1 MIMQMVTKAMTPKLG
16 ALPDFIDDF
25 NGIFGF
31 MGNITDVMSTIF
43 GVDTGDSSID
53 DVLNNAEL
61 LQEMLD
67 QMNTMQ
73 ISIRDILEQQGI
85 SADIEKQIL
94 ALTTDLATSINT
106 ELGKIEGIL
115 NTYLPA
121 ISNMLSNIYEQT
133 SLIDQKVDKLLALM
147 TFALKELDY
156 IKDNVVLNSS
166 IVEIT
171 PHVQK
176 LVYVNKKFLSLTRG
190 FLQGEDVSIASMQE
204 IQEWAKSILATE
216 MNSFEFSVD
225 TLHNIIIGDN
235 LYKRSALKSFSD
247 VLLDDAD
254 QYGDFGTPLA
264 KFYTFFSS
272 LATLQINA
280 YLCLTFARK
289 VLGISE
295 IDYQVTMQDRIEQ
308 QNQMFVNLI
317 QDKNYS
323 NALEITG
330 IYPMLVDRG
339 DCKSTDLQ
347 ADAGYALIGLEFF
360 MDNGIYKAKAYQG
373 KIWKN
378 FSVSADSV
386 TEIISDDLST
396 VFHDMTSDKLDV
408 VYPLSGELTGPPNT
422 VITRIGFGTK
432 YDKTRESGVQAFAYV
447 DADFSPY
454 DYISGTISKEGT
466 QTISL
471 EGNDPKNRCYSM
483 WPIGL
488 IGDLYMTPL
497 KSLSLNVDV
506 DDSSAYG
513 TILNMSGES
522 YFSTILSREYNTNFI
537 LFPYTN
543 NSGLID
549 ENLIQN
555 GNLEEQ
561 DKYWEGTEPSF
572 FAEGEGTFGSNALKV
587 QAQGAFD
594 QIVKLEP
601 NTTYRLT
608 AFTKV
613 KDSNYSKGRIGIR
626 DMYNY
631 RVEKSFLHTRYNQTK
646 VEFTTGADTSKL
658 SVFIQGGGDQES
670 IAWADNIELYKVHQQ
685 DNMISDFDFDTYKY
699 SNMCWKLSGGGDF
712 VEKEGLFNSKALKI
726 TNSGGAEQEVK
737 LKANTNYI
745 LTAYVK
751 VDVPTTT
758 AQIGCGS
765 NQVPCNSTSYT
776 PVKLKFKTGEDPST
790 TESSV
795 YCSNSN
801 DSGTVWADNFVLY
814 EAPNLII
821 NGDFEQFDQSSWNFS
836 PSVGGRI
843 YLQSGLG
850 MSHSNAVVIHGENGK
865 ISQKIPLKPFTKYR
879 LTAYVRVSKG
889 SLAYIGYGEYNCA
902 CAVDDFRQAHVEF
915 TTGANP
921 MQSDDAIYLDS
932 FASGYTVADNFEL
945 YELDQI

>member
-1 MIMQMVTKAMTPKLG
+1 MQMVTKAMNPKLG

-53 DVLNNAEL
+53 DVLNNEEL
-61 LQEMLD
+61 LK
-67 QMNTMQ
+67 QMMEQMDTMQ
-73 ISIRDILEQQGI
+73 DSLEDILKNQEI
-85 SADIEKQIL
+85 SKNIQEQIL
-94 ALTTDLATSINT
+94 ALTTDLATSINK
-106 ELGKIEGIL
+106 ELVKIEGIL
-115 NTYLPA
+115 TTYLNA
-121 ISNMLSNIYEQT
+121 ISGMLNDIYRQT
-133 SLIDQKVDKLLALM
+133 SVIDQKLDKLLAMM

-190 FLQGEDVSIASMQE
+190 FLQGEVLSIDSMQE

-235 LYKRSALKSFSD
+235 LYKRSALKTFSD

-272 LATLQINA
+272 LATLQIHA

-289 VLGISE
+289 VLGLSE
-295 IDYQVTMQDRIEQ
+295 IDYQVTMQDKIEQ

-323 NALEITG
+323 NALETKG
-330 IYPMLVDRG
+330 IYPMPHNVG
-339 DCKSTDLQ
+339 DCNSFDLQ
-347 ADAGYALIGLEFF
+347 AKNGYALIGLEFF
-360 MDNGIYKAKAYQG
+360 MDNNIYKIKAYQG
-373 KIWKN
+373 KIDKN
-378 FSVSADSV
+378 FSLYADTV
-386 TEIISDDLST
+386 EEIISDDLSA
-396 VFHDMTSDKLDV
+396 VFPAITENAPRLDIV
-408 VYPLSGELTGPPNT
+408 FPLSGELIGPPNT
-422 VITRIGFGTK
+422 VITRIGLGTK
-432 YDKTRESGVQAFAYV
+432 YDKNRESDVRTFAYI
-447 DADFSPY
+447 DADFSLY

-466 QTISL
+466 QTVAL
-471 EGNDPKNRCYSM
+471 EGNAQNGCRCYDM

-497 KSLSLNVDV
+497 KGLSLTVDE
-506 DDSSAYG
+506 G
-513 TILNMSGES
+513 TLNMSGES

-537 LFPYTN
+537 LFPHSS
-543 NSGLID
+543 NSGSIN
-549 ENLIQN
+549 ENLIRN
-555 GNLEEQ
+555 GDLEEQ

-572 FAEGEGTFGSNALKV
+572 FVEGEGTFGSNALKV

-626 DMYNY
+626 DKYAY
-631 RVEKSFLHTRYNQTK
+631 RVEESFLHTRYNQTK

-685 DNMISDFDFDTYKY
+685 DNMISDFNFDTYKY
-699 SNMCWKLSGGGDF
+699 SNMCWELSGGGDL
-712 VEKEGLFNSKALKI
+712 VEQEGLFNSKALKI

-745 LTAYVK
+745 FTAYVK
-751 VDVPTTT
+751 VDNTT

-765 NQVPCNSTSYT
+765 NQVSCNSTSYT
-776 PVKLKFKTGEDPST
+776 PVKLKFRTGVDPST
-790 TESSV
+790 TEGSI
-795 YCSNSN
+795 YCSNLN
-801 DSGTVWADNFVLY
+801 DSGTVWADNFVLC

-821 NGDFEQFDQSSWNFS
+821 NGDFEQFDLSSWNLS
-836 PSVGGRI
+836 PSEGGSI

-850 MSHSNAVVIHGENGK
+850 MSRSNAIVLRGTGNEAGK
-865 ISQKIPLKPFTKYR
+865 ISQKVPLKPFTKYR
-879 LTAYVRVSKG
+879 LTAYVKVSKG
-889 SLAYIGYGEYNCA
+889 SIAHIGYGDNTCA
-902 CAVDDFRQAHVEF
+902 CAVDDFRQALVDF

-921 MQSDDAIYLDS
+921 MQSDDAIYLS
-932 FASGYTVADNFEL
+932 SGNSKYTVADNFEL

>member
-1 MIMQMVTKAMTPKLG
+1 MDSNKQKE
-16 ALPDFIDDF
+16 
-25 NGIFGF
+25 
-31 MGNITDVMSTIF
+31 MSEI
-43 GVDTGDSSID
+43 
-53 DVLNNAEL
+53 
-61 LQEMLD
+61 
-67 QMNTMQ
+67 
-73 ISIRDILEQQGI
+73 
-85 SADIEKQIL
+85 
-94 ALTTDLATSINT
+94 TSITNDGNCDDTKGVETLEIAEPLVSYSWT
-106 ELGKIEGIL
+106 EKNLVEIEDEWKRWSDE
-115 NTYLPA
+115 NEF
-121 ISNMLSNIYEQT
+121 LSIPPVVGT
-133 SLIDQKVDKLLALM
+133 VSSLILKKIAGMIGDKLLKSLFEKLFP
-147 TFALKELDY
+147 TPNPVTIL
-156 IKDNVVLNSS
+156 
-166 IVEIT
+166 EILEA
-171 PHVQK
+171 VQK
-176 LVYVNKKFLSLTRG
+176 LLNERLSQEIHQRITLELEGLQQNITNFL
-190 FLQGEDVSIASMQE
+190 EDVEDFEGRIIVDELEDGNQPLAIIDSIHTLNQIFDNRMPQFRNPDYKVLLLPLYAQAANLHISFLKDVVDNASKWGLTASQIKTYTNRFLDKISQYSNYCIE
-204 IQEWAKSILATE
+204 TFQRDFQSK
-216 MNSFEFSVD
+216 FSQK
-225 TLHNIIIGDN
+225 LQ
-235 LYKRSALKSFSD
+235 D
-247 VLLDDAD
+247 VLKYRNFMTINVLD
-254 QYGDFGTPLA
+254 
-264 KFYTFFSS
+264 
-272 LATLQINA
+272 
-280 YLCLTFARK
+280 
-289 VLGISE
+289 
-295 IDYQVTMQDRIEQ
+295 
-308 QNQMFVNLI
+308 
-317 QDKNYS
+317 
-323 NALEITG
+323 
-330 IYPMLVDRG
+330 
-339 DCKSTDLQ
+339 
-347 ADAGYALIGLEFF
+347 
-360 MDNGIYKAKAYQG
+360 
-373 KIWKN
+373 
-378 FSVSADSV
+378 
-386 TEIISDDLST
+386 
-396 VFHDMTSDKLDV
+396 
-408 VYPLSGELTGPPNT
+408 
-422 VITRIGFGTK
+422 
-432 YDKTRESGVQAFAYV
+432 
-447 DADFSPY
+447 
-454 DYISGTISKEGT
+454 
-466 QTISL
+466 
-471 EGNDPKNRCYSM
+471 
-483 WPIGL
+483 
-488 IGDLYMTPL
+488 
-497 KSLSLNVDV
+497 
-506 DDSSAYG
+506 YG

-631 RVEKSFLHTRYNQTK
+631 RVEKSFLHTRYKQTK

-836 PSVGGRI
+836 PSEGGRI

-850 MSHSNAVVIHGENGK
+850 MSRSNAVVLHGQNGQ
-865 ISQKIPLKPFTKYR
+865 ISQKVPLKPFTKYR
-879 LTAYVRVSKG
+879 LTAYVRVSDG
-889 SLAYIGYGEYNCA
+889 GTAWIGYGDYGASCTSKEFKQISK
-902 CAVDDFRQAHVEF
+902 DF

-921 MQSDDAIYLDS
+921 LQSDDAIYLSSDNS
-932 FASGYTVADNFEL
+932 KYTVADNFEL